1 MSPRQK
7 KILIVLLSFL
17 LVGTALGVYYYYAYH
32 RLGFQLVGV
41 GLGNVVPYASVEIRL
56 TLEVSNPNVL
66 PVYVPSGSFDV
77 YVNDQHLA
85 GGDFGS
91 FTVGGSGRQ
100 RITIP
105 VTVTIIDIVTTVYGL
120 ITGGG
125 TVTVRLEGSAD
136 LVLFRIPFSTTLYDA
151 KFT

>member
-1 MSPRQK
+1 MSPRRK
-7 KILIVLLSFL
+7 KILIILLSFL
-17 LVGTALGVYYYYAYH
+17 LIGTTLGVYYYYAYH

-41 GLGNVVPYASVEIRL
+41 GLGSVTYTSVEITF

-66 PVYVPSGSFDV
+66 PVYIPSGDFDV
-77 YVNDQHLA
+77 YVNGQHLA

-91 FTVGGSGRQ
+91 FMVGGGSRQ

-105 VTVTIIDIVTTVYGL
+105 VTVTIIDIATTVYGL

-125 TVTVRLEGSAD
+125 TVTVRLEGSAN
-136 LVLFRIPFSTTLYDA
+136 LVLFSIPFSTTLYDA